1 MARQSKSLFQQ
12 VKERL
17 ETKGIDVILDGNSVI
32 YVDRKTGVR
41 IIDFINGLGP
51 TSERLLL
58 EKELKDS
65 LDKIKNLVTVPVNSN
80 QAGALASFVHHIGVN
95 QFQNSSVLFALNEG
109 NYKDVPKLMMR
120 YRVGKT
126 APDGEGSVRQDYI
139 QRRQYEAELFST
151 PDHLNWRA
159 ELQAAENTL
168 YPEQR
173 NLTFGQLRTILKHA
187 KKRAYMKLGVLF

>member
-1 MARQSKSLFQQ
+1 MAKSLFQQ

-17 ETKGIDVILDGNSVI
+17 EMQGIDVILDGNSVI

-51 TSERLLL
+51 SSERLLL
-58 EKELKDS
+58 EKELKES
-65 LDKIKNLVTVPVNSN
+65 LDKVKNLVTVPVNSN
-80 QAGALASFVHHIGVN
+80 QAGALASFIHHIGVDK
-95 QFQNSSVLFALNEG
+95 FAKSSVLNALNEG

-126 APDGEGSVRQDYI
+126 DPNGESMVRQDYI

-173 NLTFGQLRTILKHA
+173 NLTFGQLRIILKHA
-187 KKRAYMKLGVLF
+187 KKRAYMKLGIFF